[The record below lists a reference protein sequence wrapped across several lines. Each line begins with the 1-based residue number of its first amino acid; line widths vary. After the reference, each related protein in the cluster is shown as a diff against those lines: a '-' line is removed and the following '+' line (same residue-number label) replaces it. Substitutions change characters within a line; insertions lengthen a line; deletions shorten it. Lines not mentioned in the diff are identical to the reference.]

1 MFELNPSKTVNDT
14 GSACAVPVSVGTRLP
29 GNDWSERKELVMK
42 NASLMVVAVALL
54 VGGCLREEALPELV
68 MVDGIVDQPALLKFD
83 PEELL
88 AKQPT
93 AAGMPGEPL

>member
-54 VGGCLREEALPELV
+54 VADACVKRLCRSWSWL
-68 MVDGIVDQPALLKFD
+68 
-83 PEELL
+83 
-88 AKQPT
+88 T
-93 AAGMPGEPL
+93 ASSTSPRC